1 MASEETASDN
11 SAPPP
16 AETALPHE
24 ALRDWM
30 MNGGRLSEFLEANPL
45 TTREQIFGH
54 LVSKLPAKVLPD
66 CEERWWQ

>member
-1 MASEETASDN
+1 MASVETSADN

-16 AETALPHE
+16 TETALPLE

-30 MNGGRLSEFLEANPL
+30 MNDGRLSEFLEAHPH
-45 TTREQIFGH
+45 TTREQIFEQ
-54 LVSKLPAKVLPD
+54 LLSKLPAKVLPD

>member
-1 MASEETASDN
+1 MASAETSTDN

-16 AETALPHE
+16 AETALPLE

-30 MNGGRLSEFLEANPL
+30 MNDGRLSEFLEANPD
-45 TTREQIFGH
+45 TTREQIFEH
-54 LVSKLPAKVLPD
+54 LLSKLPAKVLPD